1 MAKDLSD
8 RIEAMLTIED
18 VADFCQVSSK
28 TIRRWINAG
37 DLPAAKLG
45 AQWRIRPRDLD
56 LLIRDRLTR

>member
-18 VADFCQVSSK
+18 VADFCQVSRK